1 MSLCFHLG
9 LTAEDSAS
17 RQELY
22 VHTLA
27 VFSSYGKEVKQTGH
41 LAKETSAGWNKLLVS
56 IYFGGN
62 FF

>member
-1 MSLCFHLG
+1 MSLCFNLG
-9 LTAEDSAS
+9 FTAEDSAS

-22 VHTLA
+22 VHWLA

-41 LAKETSAGWNKLLVS
+41 LANKKSARWNKLLVS
-56 IYFGGN
+56 IYFEGN